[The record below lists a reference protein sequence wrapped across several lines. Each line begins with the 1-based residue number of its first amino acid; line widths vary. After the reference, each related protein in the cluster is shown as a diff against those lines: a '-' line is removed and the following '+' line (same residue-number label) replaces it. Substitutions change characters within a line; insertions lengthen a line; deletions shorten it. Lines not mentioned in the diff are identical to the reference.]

1 MSRLTAYRCVILI
14 GFAAAVGV
22 ASTVASQRTAA
33 AMAGAAQM
41 FLASLSSEQQQQAS
55 FSFDAED
62 RTRFHFIPT
71 EMFPRQ
77 GLSIGEMSQPQR
89 DAARDLM
96 RAGLSQSGYM
106 TAEEIM
112 KLEAVLAV
120 IEGADGD
127 RGRRF
132 ERDPEKYFFSVFGTP
147 SPEGA
152 WGWRVEGHHLSL
164 HFTVVDGMAVG
175 SSPSFFGT
183 NPAEV
188 REGPAQGTRILGA
201 EEDAARALL
210 MALDP
215 SQRATAIF
223 ESVAL
228 RDIVTGNET
237 KVDPLDPA
245 GVRASELNQTQRDL
259 LLRLIDLYTSKMAD
273 DLAEQRTEKLRN
285 AGVENITFAWAGDIQ
300 RREQHY
306 YRVQGPTFLIEYDN
320 TQNDGNHVHS
330 VWRDYAGDFGRDLL
344 REHLRADAHE

>member
-1 MSRLTAYRCVILI
+1 MSRRTAYRYVIWVGL
-14 GFAAAVGV
+14 AAVLGV

-33 AMAGAAQM
+33 AMSGAAQA
-41 FLASLSSEQQQQAS
+41 FLTSLSPEQRQQAT
-55 FSFDAED
+55 FPFDADD

-71 EMFPRQ
+71 EMFARQ
-77 GLSIGEMSQPQR
+77 GLVFKDMSHTQR
-89 DAARDLM
+89 EAARRLM
-96 RAGLSQSGYM
+96 KTGLSQAGYM
-106 TAEEIM
+106 TADEIM
-112 KLEAVLAV
+112 KLEAVLAA
-120 IEGADGD
+120 IEGTGGD

-152 WGWRVEGHHLSL
+152 WGWRFEGHHLSL
-164 HFTVVDGMAVG
+164 HFTVVNGSAVG

-188 REGPAQGTRILGA
+188 REGPATGKKILAA
-201 EEDAARALL
+201 EEDAARELL
-210 MALDP
+210 MALDA

-223 ESVAL
+223 EPVAP

-245 GVRASELNQTQRDL
+245 GIRASDLTASQRDL
-259 LLRLIDLYTSKMAD
+259 LLRLVDVYTSKMVD
-273 DLAEQRTEKLRN
+273 DLADQRTEALRN
-285 AGVENITFAWAGDIQ
+285 AGIAEIGFAWAGGVE
-300 RREQHY
+300 RGEPHY

-330 VWRDYAGDFGRDLL
+330 IWRAYAGDFGRDLL
-344 REHLRADAHE
+344 REHLRADAH